1 MKKKT
6 ALAAACVEAPT
17 TSTGTLV
24 PVPATIIVV
33 VVILL
38 TAALTIYG
46 MPVETVITVLAV
58 GGLLAIELIRR
69 LVDTLT
75 AARRQAS

>member
-33 VVILL
+33 IVILL
-38 TAALTIYG
+38 TAALTVYG
-46 MPVETVITVLAV
+46 MPVDTVITVIAV

-75 AARRQAS
+75 TRRQAS

>member
-6 ALAAACVEAPT
+6 APAAACVEAPT

-46 MPVETVITVLAV
+46 MPVDTVITVLAV
-58 GGLLAIELIRR
+58 GGLLGIELIRR

-75 AARRQAS
+75 TRRQAF

>member
-6 ALAAACVEAPT
+6 ALAAAACVEAPT
-17 TSTGTLV
+17 TSTGPLV

-33 VVILL
+33 IVILL
-38 TAALTIYG
+38 TAALTVYG
-46 MPVETVITVLAV
+46 MPVNTVVTVLAV
-58 GGLLAIELIRR
+58 GGMLGIELIRR

-75 AARRQAS
+75 TLRRAL

>member
-6 ALAAACVEAPT
+6 ASAAACVEAPT

-46 MPVETVITVLAV
+46 MPVDTVITVLAV
-58 GGLLAIELIRR
+58 GGLLAIELLRR
-69 LVDTLT
+69 LTDTLT
-75 AARRQAS
+75 TRRQAF

>member
-6 ALAAACVEAPT
+6 ARAAACVEAPT
-17 TSTGTLV
+17 TSTGPLV

-33 VVILL
+33 IVILL
-38 TAALTIYG
+38 TAALTFYG
-46 MPVETVITVLAV
+46 MPVDTVITILAV
-58 GGLLAIELIRR
+58 GGLLGIELIRR

-75 AARRQAS
+75 TRRQVS